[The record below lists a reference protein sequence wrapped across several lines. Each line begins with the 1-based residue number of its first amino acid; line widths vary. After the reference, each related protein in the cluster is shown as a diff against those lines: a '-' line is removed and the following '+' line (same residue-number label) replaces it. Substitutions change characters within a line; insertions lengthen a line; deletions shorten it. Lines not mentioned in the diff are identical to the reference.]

1 LVSGPY
7 LSRQPNKSPK
17 PTAIGRLSSAIAVGR
32 FLVGCGLAH
41 TLGIMRTLLKYFLPP
56 VTPVIPLIVFAL
68 WVAIDEAHSP
78 PRIIDGHPDNAPI
91 RAAGVVLL
99 LSPIIYAGLLLIQ
112 FLCLKFRRPSSNF
125 FTPYI
130 IAVVGCTLLLGL
142 RDIYLGY
149 WIALGWCAGI
159 CLGVISPMAICS
171 WLISH
176 WMTKRYDT

>member
-1 LVSGPY
+1 
-7 LSRQPNKSPK
+7 
-17 PTAIGRLSSAIAVGR
+17 
-32 FLVGCGLAH
+32 
-41 TLGIMRTLLKYFLPP
+41 MRTLLKYFLPP